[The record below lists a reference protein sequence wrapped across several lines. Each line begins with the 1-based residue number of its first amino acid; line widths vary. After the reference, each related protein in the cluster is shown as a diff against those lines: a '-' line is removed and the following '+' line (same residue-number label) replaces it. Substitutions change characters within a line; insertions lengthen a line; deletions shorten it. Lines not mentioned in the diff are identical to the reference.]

1 MGLLDFLSAGK
12 RMEEIKMALVGKH
25 VFENLINPDQKS
37 RVITLSNQ
45 RFSEGTSPSDKR
57 TMDDLDLRVR
67 FVFLALAMA
76 ELKIDHGL
84 KGFQW
89 TYVKNPFMV
98 QTYDEKLWDAT
109 ADMLKKKYG
118 LDIGL

>member
-1 MGLLDFLSAGK
+1 
-12 RMEEIKMALVGKH
+12 
-25 VFENLINPDQKS
+25 
-37 RVITLSNQ
+37 
-45 RFSEGTSPSDKR
+45 
-57 TMDDLDLRVR
+57 
-67 FVFLALAMA
+67 MA

>member
-45 RFSEGTSPSDKR
+45 RFNEGTSPSDKR